1 LDVDKKGRALRGLFL
16 FGDAMR
22 NRYRLHVS
30 LLATLIAAH
39 SSMAAEPAPLRDL
52 MMKVV
57 EPTSNAVFYI
67 GRETPQNDDEWKLL
81 QGKALMLIESAN
93 LMLLPD
99 RYQSLRSKN
108 AKQWTADAK
117 LLLESSQKAYAAAN
131 AKNAGAL
138 EELNDP
144 LYTACSTCHE
154 HFLPQR

>member
-1 LDVDKKGRALRGLFL
+1 
-16 FGDAMR
+16 
-22 NRYRLHVS
+22 
-30 LLATLIAAH
+30 
-39 SSMAAEPAPLRDL
+39 

-67 GRETPQNDDEWKLL
+67 GREMPQNDDEWKLL

-99 RYQSLRSKN
+99 RYRALRGTKS
-108 AKQWTADAK
+108 AQWTADAK
-117 LLLESSQKAYAAAN
+117 LLLDASRKAYTAAN
-131 AKNAGAL
+131 AKNTSGL

-154 HFLPQR
+154 HFLPKR